1 MKLAVLSDIHANLP
15 AFEAVLEDV
24 RAWRPDAVVFAGD
37 GVNRGARPAECW
49 TLLAGLARDEGWQLL
64 RGNHEEYVASRE
76 GAALTPPDSPA
87 FQIAQSSLWTY
98 RRLGL
103 PAATLAD
110 LPFSLSLLAPDGGE
124 VRVTHASMLGT
135 RQGIY
140 PDSSDEAIRERVGR
154 PAPGLF
160 AAGHTH
166 RPFVRHL
173 DDTLVVNPG
182 SVGLPFDGDPRAA
195 YARCA
200 WRTGGWRADIRRL
213 EYDRAAAEAAFQ
225 DTGFL
230 DGGGP
235 LARIMLRELQ
245 TARSLIN
252 HWLTAYEA
260 DCLAGRIGVMAAV
273 ERFLAER

>member
-24 RAWRPDAVVFAGD
+24 RAWCPDAVVFAGD
-37 GVNRGARPAECW
+37 AINRGPRPAECW
-49 TLLAGLARDEGWQLL
+49 ALLTALAEGEGWRLL

-76 GAALTPPDSPA
+76 QVLLAPEAPEFA
-87 FQIAQSSLWTY
+87 IAQSSLWTY
-98 RRLGL
+98 HRLGL
-103 PAATLAD
+103 PAAALAE
-110 LPFSLSLLAPDGGE
+110 LPFALSLGAPDGGE

-140 PDSSDEAIRERVGR
+140 PDSSDETIRARVGR

-166 RPFVRHL
+166 RPLLRRV

-195 YARCA
+195 YARCV
-200 WRTGGWRADIRRL
+200 WRAGSWQVDIRRL
-213 EYDRAAAEAAFQ
+213 DYDRAAAEASFA

-230 DGGGP
+230 DEAGP
-235 LARIMLRELQ
+235 LTRLMLRELQ

-252 HWLTAYEA
+252 QWLSDYEA

>member
-1 MKLAVLSDIHANLP
+1 MSAPGGRIRWSSP
-15 AFEAVLEDV
+15 AMAST
-24 RAWRPDAVVFAGD
+24 AG
-37 GVNRGARPAECW
+37 RARPMLNA
-49 TLLAGLARDEGWQLL
+49 LLAALAEGEGWRRL

-76 GAALTPPDSPA
+76 GAASTPPDSPA
-87 FQIAQSSLWTY
+87 FLIAQSSLWTY
-98 RRLGL
+98 QRLGL

-140 PDSSDEAIRERVGR
+140 PGAAATRPSASASAGR
-154 PAPGLF
+154 LPGLF

-166 RPFVRHL
+166 RPLSRLV
-173 DDTLVVNPG
+173 DDTVVVDPG
-182 SVGLPFDGDPRAA
+182 SVGLPFDGDQRAS
-195 YARCA
+195 YARCT
-200 WRTGGWRADIRRL
+200 WRSGGWQVAIRRL
-213 EYDRAAAEAAFQ
+213 DYDRAAAEAAFR

-230 DGGGP
+230 DEAGP
-235 LARIMLRELQ
+235 LTWLMLRELQ

>member
-1 MKLAVLSDIHANLP
+1 MAQKSGQSAEGRRTGKP
-15 AFEAVLEDV
+15 AQG
-24 RAWRPDAVVFAGD
+24 GD
-37 GVNRGARPAECW
+37 
-49 TLLAGLARDEGWQLL
+49 D
-64 RGNHEEYVASRE
+64 
-76 GAALTPPDSPA
+76 
-87 FQIAQSSLWTY
+87 
-98 RRLGL
+98 
-103 PAATLAD
+103 
-110 LPFSLSLLAPDGGE
+110 
-124 VRVTHASMLGT
+124 

-166 RPFVRHL
+166 RPLSRLV
-173 DDTLVVNPG
+173 DDTVVVNPG
-182 SVGLPFDGDPRAA
+182 SVGLPFDGDPRAS
-195 YARCA
+195 YARCT
-200 WRTGGWRADIRRL
+200 WRSGGWQVDIRRL
-213 EYDRAAAEAAFQ
+213 DYDRATAEAAFR

-230 DGGGP
+230 DEAGP
-235 LARIMLRELQ
+235 LTWLMLRELQ

>member
-15 AFEAVLEDV
+15 AFQAALEDV

-37 GVNRGARPAECW
+37 GVNRGPRPAECW
-49 TLLAGLARDEGWQLL
+49 ALLAGLAEGEGWQLL

-76 GAALTPPDSPA
+76 EAALAPDGPA
-87 FQIAQSSLWTY
+87 FLIAQSSLWTY

-103 PAATLAD
+103 PASSFAD
-110 LPFSLSLLAPDGGE
+110 LPFSLSLSAPDGGA
-124 VRVTHASMLGT
+124 VRVTHASMLGI

-140 PDSSDEAIRERVGR
+140 PDSSDEAVRERVGR

-166 RPFVRHL
+166 RPLIRRV
-173 DDTLVVNPG
+173 DDTTVVNPG
-182 SVGLPFDGDPRAA
+182 SVGLPFDGDPRVA
-195 YARCA
+195 YARCT
-200 WRTGGWRADIRRL
+200 WRFGSWRVDIRRL
-213 EYDRAAAEAAFQ
+213 DYDRAAAEAAFE

-230 DGGGP
+230 EGGGP

-252 HWLTAYEA
+252 HWVTAYEA
-260 DCLAGRIGVMAAV
+260 DCLAGRIGVMEAV